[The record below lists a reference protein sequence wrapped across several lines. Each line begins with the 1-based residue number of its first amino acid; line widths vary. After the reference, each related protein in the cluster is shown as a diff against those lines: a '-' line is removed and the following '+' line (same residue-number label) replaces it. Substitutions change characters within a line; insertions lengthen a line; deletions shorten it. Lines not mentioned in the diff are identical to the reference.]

1 MNRFTSDQIREYNDV
16 FRVMDKQ
23 NRGYL
28 SSHQLRHTLKII
40 GYNITDRL
48 FEVQTILIDEDGN
61 GQIEFDE
68 FVGLIDNLETEKKN
82 TEEARAAFNAFDFLG
97 EGYIAANDI
106 KEALTQVMDESDE
119 KEIHAI
125 IKHFRLEKNR
135 KISFPEFRDM
145 MVMPRKDE

>member
-1 MNRFTSDQIREYNDV
+1 M
-16 FRVMDKQ
+16 
-23 NRGYL
+23 L
-28 SSHQLRHTLKII
+28 
-40 GYNITDRL
+40 L
-48 FEVQTILIDEDGN
+48 FIS
-61 GQIEFDE
+61 
-68 FVGLIDNLETEKKN
+68 
-82 TEEARAAFNAFDFLG
+82 ARAAFNAFDFLG